1 MLSET
6 ARFSVLMVDKVPLTV
21 KSPPTVKPL
30 VVSNWLNTT
39 SEAEPKPRLLR
50 EVAASATSD
59 RLLDANI
66 APDKVA

>member
-21 KSPPTVKPL
+21 KSPPTIKPL

-39 SEAEPKPRLLR
+39 SEVVPNPRLLR
-50 EVAASATSD
+50 EVEIEETSD
-59 RLLDANI
+59 KLLLANI
-66 APDKVA
+66 APDKEA